1 MKFSELAAVNVNE
14 HIEKKNNLSYLSWA
28 WAVDYMSRLDESSEW
43 EYREWDGKPYL
54 KLPDET
60 CMVYCTVTFG
70 GRKRTAHLP
79 VMDHRNKAIQ
89 NPDAFQINTAMQR
102 ALVKAISLHGL
113 GLYIY
118 AGEDL
123 PKDEADKKEEVKP
136 ITNGAK
142 ITPTAGAKDNISPEQ
157 RAKVDKIVSAV
168 TDWLNSGSVAD
179 AVLTKENAGLD
190 ADETVYF
197 WTKFD
202 SKQRAAMKRE
212 FQVMKLENAAKN
224 GMSVEN
230 QI

>member
-28 WAVDYMSRLDESSEW
+28 WAVDYMTRLDDAAEW

-54 KLPDET
+54 TLPDGT
-60 CMVYCTVTFG
+60 CMVYCTVTFC

-79 VMDHRNKAIQ
+79 VMDYKNKPII
-89 NPDAFQINTAMQR
+89 NPDAFSINTTMQR
-102 ALVKAISLHGL
+102 ALVKAIALHGL

-123 PKDEADKKEEVKP
+123 PKDEADEKKDAKP
-136 ITNGAK
+136 ANGAK

-157 RAKVDKIVSAV
+157 RQKVDKIVSAV
-168 TDWLNSGSVAD
+168 TDWLNQGSPED

-190 ADETVYF
+190 ADESVYF
-197 WTKFD
+197 WTQFD
-202 SKQRAAMKRE
+202 SRQRSAMKKAHE
-212 FQVMKLENAAKN
+212 AMKAKAK
-224 GMSVEN
+224 GLSTAY
-230 QI
+230 QA